1 MSEILTFG
9 NEILSLNGEAL
20 SLDSETPGY
29 VEIGGK
35 SYRTVSIGNQVWLG
49 ENLDYQ
55 FDGCTIGPSG
65 NPEVPS
71 AWYYNNNQSTYGSYG
86 LLYNWLAVKYL
97 EENKST
103 LIPGWHVPTYSEF
116 ETLLETVGG
125 FSVAGKV
132 LKSKT
137 LWNDDGN
144 GTDDFN
150 FTALPAGKRS
160 PYGGRFQFIGND
172 TAFFSTT
179 IYQETSVSMLIMQ
192 NFNDYAS
199 IGNLGVIESNWAYSV
214 RLIKDT

>member
-9 NEILSLNGEAL
+9 NEILSWNGEAFV
-20 SLDSETPGY
+20 SDAAEY
-29 VEIGGK
+29 VVIGGK
-35 SYRTVSIGNQVWLG
+35 SYRTVTIGNQVWLG

-103 LIPGWHVPTYSEF
+103 LIPGWHVPTSSEF

-125 FSVAGKV
+125 VLTAGKV

-150 FTALPAGKRS
+150 FTALPAGTRS
-160 PYGGRFQFIGND
+160 QYGGMFRDIGAN
-172 TAFFSTT
+172 THLFSTT
-179 IYQETSVSMLIMQ
+179 IYQDVNVSMLIMQ
-192 NFNDYAS
+192 DFNDYAS
-199 IGNLGVIESNWAYSV
+199 IGNFGVIESNWAFSV
-214 RLIKDT
+214 RLVKDA

>member
-29 VEIGGK
+29 VVIGGK
-35 SYRTVSIGNQVWLG
+35 SYRTVTIGNQVWLG

-71 AWYYNNNQSTYGSYG
+71 AWYYNNRQSTYGSYG
-86 LLYNWLAVKYL
+86 LLYNWLSVKYL

-103 LIPGWHVPTYSEF
+103 LIPGWHVPTLSEF

-125 FSVAGKV
+125 GLVAGKV

-137 LWNDDGN
+137 LWKDDGN

-150 FTALPAGKRS
+150 FTALPAGNRS
-160 PYGGRFQFIGND
+160 PYGGIFQSIGEE
-172 TAFFSTT
+172 TSFFSST
-179 IYQETSVSMLIMQ
+179 IYQDVYVSMLTMQ
-192 NFNDYAS
+192 YFVDNADLSYRGV
-199 IGNLGVIESNWAYSV
+199 IGNGTAYSV
-214 RLIKDT
+214 RLVKDS